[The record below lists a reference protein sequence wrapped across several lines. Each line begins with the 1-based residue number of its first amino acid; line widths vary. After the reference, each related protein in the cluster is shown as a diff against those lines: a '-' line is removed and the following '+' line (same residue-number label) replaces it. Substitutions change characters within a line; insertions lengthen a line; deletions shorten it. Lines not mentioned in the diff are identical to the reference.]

1 MIAYAA
7 HARRAPDMVGC
18 EGCSRAA
25 VSVLAG
31 TTAGAAKERA
41 SDATASIAEK
51 IFR

>member
-1 MIAYAA
+1 
-7 HARRAPDMVGC
+7 MVGC

-51 IFR
+51 IKFTAIPVTIR